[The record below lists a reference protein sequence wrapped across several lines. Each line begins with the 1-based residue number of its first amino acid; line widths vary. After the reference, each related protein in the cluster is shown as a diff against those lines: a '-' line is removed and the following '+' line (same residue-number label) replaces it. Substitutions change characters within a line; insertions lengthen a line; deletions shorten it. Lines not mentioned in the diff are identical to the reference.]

1 MSFVQKILISN
12 LIVILMASTIFMA
25 LPSVHAQVNY
35 ALGQDTDKEVC
46 DTSPTPR
53 EFDVEPYYTGPLYDA
68 HLHQPWA
75 LDPPD
80 VIKHN
85 APYPMAVF
93 DRHLSQDDLIC
104 MMDKQNIKGA
114 FAFNFLI
121 DILPLETIQ
130 SMRYFD
136 NEYPDRIAHFL
147 IPLSVTEWME
157 DRYPIP
163 PPSQLEALLDLA
175 PYTVGV
181 GEVALYIDALE
192 GMKSDGPEMR
202 GVYEVVEERNMI
214 IMMHSEDKHMG
225 GLKKMIEKHPD
236 LTFLLH
242 GEGIGHGKST
252 TQNLDALF
260 EKYPNVYYSLD
271 YNVVSHCC
279 LYGDSR
285 FTPPDYPENPF
296 DLSAEIF
303 LPIFRSTFEESLDRD
318 LKIWSDIIE
327 KHPDRIMWGTDMLT
341 PWHFEVQP
349 LLIEKSRSFIGGL
362 DPAVQDNFAY
372 RNAERLLGIESAPT
386 QLPVDTAIPA
396 WIKNNAGWWAD
407 GQIDDGSF
415 VSGIQW
421 LISNNIMT
429 IPPTEQGTGSDD
441 AIPAWIKNNAGWWAD
456 EQIDDASFIS
466 GIQWLISNGIMKIS

>member
-1 MSFVQKILISN
+1 
-12 LIVILMASTIFMA
+12 MA
-25 LPSVHAQVNY
+25 LPGVYAQVN
-35 ALGQDTDKEVC
+35 LPWSHELQGEVC

-68 HLHQPWA
+68 HMHQPWA
-75 LDPPD
+75 MEPID

-93 DRHLSQDDLIC
+93 GIDLSKADLIC

-114 FAFNFLI
+114 FAFNIMI
-121 DILPLETIQ
+121 DLSPYEASK
-130 SMRYFD
+130 SMWYFD

-147 IPLSVTEWME
+147 VPLSVTEWME

-163 PPSQLEALLDLA
+163 PPLQLETLLNLV
-175 PYTVGV
+175 PSSVGV
-181 GEVALYIDALE
+181 GEVALYIDAFE

-202 GVYEVVEERNMI
+202 GVYEVLEERNMI
-214 IMMHSEDKHMG
+214 IMMHPEDKHMG

-236 LTFLLH
+236 LTFLFH

-303 LPIFRSTFEESLDRD
+303 LPVFRSTFEESLDRD
-318 LKIWSDIIE
+318 LKIWKPLIE
-327 KHPDRIMWGTDMLT
+327 KHPDRIMWGTDMIA
-341 PWHFEVQP
+341 PWHFDVHP

-362 DPAVQDNFAY
+362 DPAVQENFAY
-372 RNAERLLGIESAPT
+372 RNAERLLGIESAST

-407 GQIDDGSF
+407 GQIPDSAF
-415 VSGIQW
+415 VQGIQF
-421 LISNNIMT
+421 LIKEGVMI
-429 IPPTEQGTGSDD
+429 IPETETSESSDSQG
-441 AIPAWIKNNAGWWAD
+441 IPDWIKNNAGWWATG
-456 EQIDDASFIS
+456 QIDDVAFVN
-466 GIQWLISNGIMKIS
+466 GIQFLIQAGLIQVS